1 MASGNPQANLQVGVD
16 GVGLGAT
23 NGSGEFSIEAPAAFQ
38 DTTTIRIQGSNIVH
52 RTSRVRVPGPPAML
66 STIPSGLDLA
76 AFDQMYR
83 HSGALTR
90 WVQAPRL
97 VVQTRV
103 LQFATSNS
111 GSYTAT
117 SESMTD
123 AQAMDV
129 ASTLIAAL
137 PALTGG
143 RFTAFTSVIPESA
156 NPGASVSMM
165 RTGDIVVAHLKGLTT
180 GSGAVG
186 RGSWSTDDQSTVRG
200 GYILLDR
207 DYDISGAGRRS
218 TRAHELGH
226 ALGYNHVTAR
236 QSVMNSPS
244 TVEPNTWDRDSSRVA
259 FQREPGNRS
268 PDNDPLWLTSNPMS
282 GGRIVWHDAVP

>member
-1 MASGNPQANLQVGVD
+1 MASGNPQASLQVSVD
-16 GVGLGAT
+16 GVGVGGT

-38 DTTTIRIQGSNIVH
+38 DTTTIRIQGSNIVT
-52 RTSRVRVPGPPAML
+52 RTSRVKVPGPPAML
-66 STIPSGLDLA
+66 STIPSGLDLT
-76 AFDQMYR
+76 AFNQMYR

-103 LQFATSNS
+103 LQFTTSNA

-143 RFTAFTSVIPESA
+143 RFTAFASVIPESA

-165 RTGDIVVAHLKGLTT
+165 RTGDILVAHLKGLA

-207 DYDISGAGRRS
+207 DYDISNGNRRS

-226 ALGYNHVTAR
+226 ALGYNHVTSR
-236 QSVMNSPS
+236 ESVMNSPS

-282 GGRIVWHDAVP
+282 GGRIVWNEAVP